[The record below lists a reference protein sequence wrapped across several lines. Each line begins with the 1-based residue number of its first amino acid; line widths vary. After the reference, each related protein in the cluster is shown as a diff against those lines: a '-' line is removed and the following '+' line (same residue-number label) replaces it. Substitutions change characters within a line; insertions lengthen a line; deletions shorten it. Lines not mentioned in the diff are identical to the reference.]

1 MDAILQALEIAFQ
14 FRRRFTR
21 QRINHPVLV
30 ALHLHHSAVAKVSEV
45 LGNFRLRLAENR
57 LEMTDTKRRLRKQ
70 IQDPKPGPVA
80 EALVDVNEIHRN

>member
-1 MDAILQALEIAFQ
+1 LDAILQALEIAFQ

-45 LGNFRLRLAENR
+45 LGNFRLRLAEDR
-57 LEMTDTKRRLRKQ
+57 LEMADAERRAGQQ